1 VSRQTSRQPGQWIIL
16 ALAVVVA
23 MTGIAALAVQCT
35 LLWPFTVDDTF
46 ITLRY
51 AQRLV
56 EGKGLSW
63 NDAEPPVE
71 GYTSFAWT
79 VLMAVPHLLG
89 IDAETGAKLASL
101 ASAAA
106 TLGLV
111 AGLGAWLV
119 PQGRAVRALTGSVAA
134 GLFALDPASSV
145 HGVSGME
152 TSFFALLLTALF
164 AAMIYLKDHPSRR
177 AACML
182 AGLGLLAGITRPEG
196 NLIFLAGAGVLLLR
210 AQPETRRELGRAVLF
225 VYLLPGGAY
234 FCWRFL
240 TYGFLFPLPLYAKT
254 VDTPTFFAGFPE
266 ALRFLHDLVIRNPP
280 FAVCMLAGV
289 VFLRGRLAAPLC
301 GALGLFVASLK
312 PAPLMAYEHRYLYP
326 LLPLFCVTGAAGLP
340 ILSTR
345 LGSMLSRIRNTSSL
359 LTACGAIATV
369 AFTAHAHRRHLQ
381 GSLEEFRSYGEG
393 LRRAHVALGN
403 ELRRIKGRFDAP
415 RIALLD
421 AGAVAYYSRWN
432 VIDTFGLNDPHIA
445 LHGRGDA
452 AYVLSKEPHLI
463 VVVSSQ
469 KDHYVP
475 VFEYEVTLV
484 SGSSSLGY
492 QHAFTYSF
500 APDYHLRV
508 LVHPDTARS
517 LEGRSAM

>member
-1 VSRQTSRQPGQWIIL
+1 ML
-16 ALAVVVA
+16 ALAVAGA
-23 MTGIAALAVQCT
+23 MTGIAALAIQCT

-63 NDAEPPVE
+63 NDGEPPVE
-71 GYTSFAWT
+71 GYTSFAWA
-79 VLMAVPHLLG
+79 VVMAVPHLLG
-89 IDAETGAKLASL
+89 CDAETGAKLASL

-106 TLGLV
+106 TMVLV
-111 AGLGAWLV
+111 AAFAAWLV
-119 PQGRAVRALTGSVAA
+119 PANRAVRALTGGVAA
-134 GLFALDPASSV
+134 AFYALDPASSV

-152 TSFFALLLTALF
+152 TSFFALLLTASF

-177 AACML
+177 AACLL
-182 AGLGLLAGITRPEG
+182 AALGLLAGITRPEG
-196 NLIFLAGAGVLLLR
+196 NLIFLAGVGILLLR
-210 AQPETRRELGRAVLF
+210 AQPDKRRELGRAVLF
-225 VYLLPGGAY
+225 GYLLPGGAY

-240 TYGFLFPLPLYAKT
+240 TYGFLFPLPLYAKA
-254 VDTPTFFAGFPE
+254 VHTPTFFAGVPE
-266 ALRFLHDLVIRNPP
+266 ALGFLHDLVIRNPP
-280 FAVCMLAGV
+280 FALCMLAGV
-289 VFLRGRLAAPLC
+289 FFLRGRVAAPLC
-301 GALGLFVASLK
+301 GAVALFVASLK

-326 LLPLFCVTGAAGLP
+326 LLPLFCVTAAAGLP
-340 ILSTR
+340 MLSAR
-345 LGSMLSRIRNTSSL
+345 LGSNLSRLRITSSL
-359 LTACGAIATV
+359 LACGAIATV
-369 AFTAHAHRRHLQ
+369 ALTAHAHRRHLQ

-393 LRRAHVALGN
+393 LRRAHIALGH
-403 ELRRIKGRFDAP
+403 ELRRIKGLDNP

-432 VIDTFGLNDPHIA
+432 VIDTFGLNDAHIA

-452 AYVLSKEPHLI
+452 AYVVSKLPHLI

-469 KDHYVP
+469 KDQYVP
-475 VFEYEVTLV
+475 VFGYEVTLA
-484 SGSSSLGY
+484 SESSSLGY

-508 LVHPDTARS
+508 LVHPGTARS
-517 LEGRSAM
+517 FDGRSAM